1 MNWASHNE
9 EGECQG
15 GYSVQ
20 LYQVLDGHN
29 CQMTQDEIDNKLDR
43 WDSEGVAHKN
53 RVLIHTLWL
62 YIEGI
67 YCTTITNLRILR
79 NWLVKEG

>member
-29 CQMTQDEIDNKLDR
+29 CQMTQDEIDNKLDK
-43 WDSEGVAHKN
+43 WDSEGVTHKKK
-53 RVLIHTLWL
+53 L
-62 YIEGI
+62 
-67 YCTTITNLRILR
+67 
-79 NWLVKEG
+79 